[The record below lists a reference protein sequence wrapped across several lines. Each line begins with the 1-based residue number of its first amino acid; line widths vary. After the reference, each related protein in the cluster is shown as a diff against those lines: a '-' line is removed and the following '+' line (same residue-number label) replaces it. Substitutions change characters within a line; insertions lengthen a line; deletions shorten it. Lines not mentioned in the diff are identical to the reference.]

1 MAYEVIQSFSRKDYP
16 CQASLLHSP
25 ILTQHQ
31 GVDMNVENIQK
42 AYEMAVDAMMQAT
55 PEMPREV
62 AEKAVEAIAELVLA
76 VINSELSEEEIQNA
90 IKH

>member
-1 MAYEVIQSFSRKDYP
+1 
-16 CQASLLHSP
+16 
-25 ILTQHQ
+25 
-31 GVDMNVENIQK
+31 MNVNTIQK
-42 AYEMAVDAMMQAT
+42 AYVMAVEAMMEAT
-55 PEMPREV
+55 PEMPRET

>member
-1 MAYEVIQSFSRKDYP
+1 
-16 CQASLLHSP
+16 
-25 ILTQHQ
+25 
-31 GVDMNVENIQK
+31 MNVKSIEK

-55 PEMPREV
+55 PEMPRRV

-76 VINSELSEEEIQNA
+76 VINSELTEEEIQNA

>member
-1 MAYEVIQSFSRKDYP
+1 
-16 CQASLLHSP
+16 
-25 ILTQHQ
+25 
-31 GVDMNVENIQK
+31 MNVENIQK
-42 AYEMAVDAMMQAT
+42 AYEMAVEAMLQAT
-55 PEMPREV
+55 PDMPREV

>member
-1 MAYEVIQSFSRKDYP
+1 
-16 CQASLLHSP
+16 
-25 ILTQHQ
+25 
-31 GVDMNVENIQK
+31 MNVKTIEK
-42 AYEMAVDAMMQAT
+42 AYLMAVEAMMEAT

-76 VINSELSEEEIQNA
+76 VINSELSEEEIANA

>member
-1 MAYEVIQSFSRKDYP
+1 
-16 CQASLLHSP
+16 
-25 ILTQHQ
+25 
-31 GVDMNVENIQK
+31 MNVKSIQK

-55 PEMPREV
+55 PEMPRET

>member
-1 MAYEVIQSFSRKDYP
+1 
-16 CQASLLHSP
+16 
-25 ILTQHQ
+25 
-31 GVDMNVENIQK
+31 MNVKSIQK

-55 PEMPREV
+55 PEMPRKT

>member
-1 MAYEVIQSFSRKDYP
+1 
-16 CQASLLHSP
+16 
-25 ILTQHQ
+25 
-31 GVDMNVENIQK
+31 MNVKTIHQ

-76 VINSELSEEEIQNA
+76 VINSELSEEEIAHA

>member
-1 MAYEVIQSFSRKDYP
+1 
-16 CQASLLHSP
+16 
-25 ILTQHQ
+25 
-31 GVDMNVENIQK
+31 MNVKTIHQ

-55 PEMPREV
+55 PEMPRET

-76 VINSELSEEEIQNA
+76 VINSELSEEEISHA

>member
-1 MAYEVIQSFSRKDYP
+1 
-16 CQASLLHSP
+16 
-25 ILTQHQ
+25 
-31 GVDMNVENIQK
+31 MNVNTIQK

-55 PEMPREV
+55 PEMPRET

>member
-1 MAYEVIQSFSRKDYP
+1 MIVKS
-16 CQASLLHSP
+16 
-25 ILTQHQ
+25 
-31 GVDMNVENIQK
+31 IQK

-55 PEMPREV
+55 PEMPRET

-76 VINSELSEEEIQNA
+76 VINSELSEEEIAHA

>member
-1 MAYEVIQSFSRKDYP
+1 
-16 CQASLLHSP
+16 
-25 ILTQHQ
+25 
-31 GVDMNVENIQK
+31 MNVKTIEK
-42 AYEMAVDAMMQAT
+42 AYLIAVEAMMDAT